1 MEKHPALRAGWG
13 RVGAT
18 RGVNAPRCRSL
29 IFMRI
34 VILGSAGFI
43 GGAAARALRGT
54 RHRVYA
60 LSRADADLRDAK
72 AVRAAFLKAR
82 PDAILNFADHKGGVA
97 YVGAHQAEVMRDNLA
112 LALAL
117 YRAASEAAPR
127 ARIIN
132 PLSHCSYPGD
142 RGALREEE
150 WLDGAVHE
158 SIFAHGNAKRALY
171 YIASSYAKQ
180 YGIRSVNFLLPGV
193 FGPGDQKNPL
203 RTHALNGM
211 IIRMIQ
217 AKRNNEKAF
226 EIWGTGKPVRDWVY
240 IDDIVRLLLKGLTTK
255 HDLLYPLNLAGGT
268 GYSIKRTA
276 EIIAEEL
283 PYRGRLVFNTA
294 YPDGAP
300 KKVLDTRRF
309 RKVFPRYSFTD
320 FRSGIREAISYYESV
335 L

>member
-1 MEKHPALRAGWG
+1 
-13 RVGAT
+13 
-18 RGVNAPRCRSL
+18 
-29 IFMRI
+29 MRI

-54 RHRVYA
+54 RHRVCA

-72 AVRAAFLKAR
+72 AVRAAFTSAR
-82 PDAILNFADHKGGVA
+82 PDAILNFADHKGSVH
-97 YVGAHQAEVMRDNLA
+97 YVSAHAADVIRDNL
-112 LALAL
+112 LMGLTV
-117 YRAASEAAPR
+117 YRAVKEVCPK

-132 PLSHCSYPGD
+132 PISHCSYPGD
-142 RGALREEE
+142 RGVLREEE

-171 YIASSYAKQ
+171 YIASSYARQ
-180 YGIRSVNFLLPGV
+180 YGIRSINFLLPGV
-193 FGPGDQKNPL
+193 FGPGDQKDPL

-217 AKRNNEKAF
+217 AKRNNEKTF

-240 IDDIVRLLLKGLTTK
+240 IDDIVTLLLKGLTTK

-283 PYRGRLVFNTA
+283 PYRGRLIFNAA

-309 RKVFPRYSFTD
+309 RKAFPDYSFTD
-320 FRSGIREAISYYESV
+320 FRSGIRETIFYYESV